1 MESREKVK
9 SKKKKG
15 MRLAFKLSL
24 TVSIP
29 LLLITVIG
37 VAIGAGKQNSISKDL
52 VEREISGIATSVR
65 EAYTEM
71 GDGADFTM
79 SGNTLKKGNETLSEN
94 YELIDKLKQ
103 EREVELSVFYGDT
116 RVLTTLKDASGK
128 REINTKMSKEIY
140 DTIQR
145 GESYFSEDLELFGV
159 LYSGYYAPL
168 YQPGSD
174 KVVGSIFCG
183 RSQEEVNAAV
193 HNTIVSMA
201 LSMMVVF
208 VAAIVSGMFI
218 ITRIVKYLDGAVNN
232 LGTLS
237 KGVLNLE
244 MKQNLVE
251 RKDEVGDIAR
261 AIQRLVESMRDI
273 ITNITTT
280 TQSLQKFSE
289 EFSSS
294 FDHIAESI
302 NNVNIAVDEIANGS
316 SNQAAET
323 MNASQ
328 KVTQMGNALGQTA
341 ANVETLGSSSE
352 KMRQYN
358 KTAAQNLNELYD
370 ISETTKSSVLLVQN
384 QTNQTND
391 SAQEI
396 REATELITD
405 IANQTNLLS
414 LNASIEAARAGEN
427 GRGFA
432 VVADEIRNLSE
443 QSRESAER
451 IVEIVN
457 TLIANSNTSVSTMN
471 EVAENIRTQNAKI
484 EETGEMFRSL
494 NAEIS
499 EVSEAIEKIR
509 KQTEAL
515 DAQKTEV
522 LDIVDGLA
530 AIAEQN
536 AAGTQETSAS
546 MAEFHEIIDS
556 CHEATEEL
564 TKLAQNLADHTEQF
578 TL

>member
-1 MESREKVK
+1 MKSQEKL
-9 SKKKKG
+9 KKKKG

-29 LLLITVIG
+29 LLLITLIG
-37 VAIGAGKQNSISKDL
+37 IAISAGKQNSISKNL
-52 VEREISGIATSVR
+52 VEREVSGIAASVR
-65 EAYTEM
+65 EAYIEM
-71 GDGADFTM
+71 ADGADFAM
-79 SGNTLKKGNETLSEN
+79 SGDTLKKGNETLSEN

-103 EREVELSVFYGDT
+103 ERDVELSIFYGDT
-116 RVLTTLKDASGK
+116 RVLTTLKDSSGK
-128 REINTKMSKEIY
+128 REINKKMSKEIY
-140 DTIQR
+140 DIIQR
-145 GESYFSEDLELFGV
+145 GESYFTDDLELFGV
-159 LYSGYYAPL
+159 AYSGCYVPL
-168 YQPGSD
+168 YQPNSD
-174 KVVGSIFCG
+174 KIVGSIFCG
-183 RSQEEVNAAV
+183 RSQAEVNAAV
-193 HNTIVSMA
+193 HSTIVSMA
-201 LSMMVVF
+201 LSMMGVF
-208 VAAIVSGMFI
+208 IVAIVIGMFV
-218 ITRIVKYLDGAVNN
+218 ITRIAKHLDGAVDY

-237 KGVLNLE
+237 KGALNLTV
-244 MKQNLVE
+244 KKDLVV

-273 ITNITTT
+273 ITNITTSS
-280 TQSLQKFSE
+280 QALQGFSE
-289 EFSSS
+289 EFSAS
-294 FDHIAESI
+294 FDRIAESI

-316 SNQAAET
+316 SSQAAET
-323 MNASQ
+323 MSASQ
-328 KVTQMGNALGQTA
+328 KVTQMGTALDETT
-341 ANVETLGSSSE
+341 ANVETLGSSSV
-352 KMRQYN
+352 KMREYN
-358 KTAAQNLNELYD
+358 KTAAKNLDELSA

-457 TLIANSNTSVSTMN
+457 TLIANSNTSVTTMN
-471 EVAENIRTQNAKI
+471 EVAENIRTQNNKI

-494 NAEIS
+494 NEEIAE
-499 EVSEAIEKIR
+499 VTEAIEKIR

-515 DAQKTEV
+515 DVQKKEV

-536 AAGTQETSAS
+536 AAGTEETSAS

-564 TKLAQNLADHTEQF
+564 TKLAQNLADHTERF

>member
-1 MESREKVK
+1 MKSQEKL
-9 SKKKKG
+9 KKKKG

-29 LLLITVIG
+29 LLLITLIG
-37 VAIGAGKQNSISKDL
+37 IAISAGKQNSISKNL
-52 VEREISGIATSVR
+52 VEREVSGIAASVR
-65 EAYTEM
+65 EAYIEM
-71 GDGADFTM
+71 ADGADFAM
-79 SGNTLKKGNETLSEN
+79 SGDTLKKGNETLSEN

-103 EREVELSVFYGDT
+103 ERDVELSIFYGDT
-116 RVLTTLKDASGK
+116 RVLTTLKDSSGK
-128 REINTKMSKEIY
+128 REINKKMSKEIY
-140 DTIQR
+140 DIIQR
-145 GESYFSEDLELFGV
+145 GESYFTDDLELFGV
-159 LYSGYYAPL
+159 PYSGCYVPL
-168 YQPGSD
+168 YQPNSD
-174 KVVGSIFCG
+174 KIVGSIFCG
-183 RSQEEVNAAV
+183 RSQAEVNAAA
-193 HNTIVSMA
+193 HSTIVSMA
-201 LSMMVVF
+201 LSMMGVF
-208 VAAIVSGMFI
+208 IVAIVIGMFV
-218 ITRIVKYLDGAVNN
+218 ITRIAKHLDGAVDY

-237 KGVLNLE
+237 KDALNLTV
-244 MKQNLVE
+244 KKDLVV

-273 ITNITTT
+273 ITNITTSS
-280 TQSLQKFSE
+280 QALQGFSEKFSA
-289 EFSSS
+289 S
-294 FDHIAESI
+294 FDRIAESI

-316 SNQAAET
+316 SSQAAET
-323 MNASQ
+323 MSASQ
-328 KVTQMGNALGQTA
+328 KVTQMGTALDETT
-341 ANVETLGSSSE
+341 ANVETLGSSSV
-352 KMRQYN
+352 KMREYN
-358 KTAAQNLNELYD
+358 KTAAKNLDELSA

-457 TLIANSNTSVSTMN
+457 TLIANSNTSVTTMN
-471 EVAENIRTQNAKI
+471 EVAENIRTQNNKI

-494 NAEIS
+494 NEEIAE
-499 EVSEAIEKIR
+499 VTEAIEKIR

-515 DAQKTEV
+515 DVQKKEV

-536 AAGTQETSAS
+536 AAGTEETSAS

-564 TKLAQNLADHTEQF
+564 TKLAQNLADHTERF

>member
-1 MESREKVK
+1 MKSQEKL
-9 SKKKKG
+9 KKKKG

-24 TVSIP
+24 TLAIP
-29 LLLITVIG
+29 LLLITIIGIVIS
-37 VAIGAGKQNSISKDL
+37 ASKQNSMSKNL
-52 VEREISGIATSVR
+52 VEREISGIAASVR
-65 EAYTEM
+65 ETYTEM
-71 GDGADFTM
+71 DNGADFTLN
-79 SGNTLKKGNETLSEN
+79 GDTFKKGNVTLSEN
-94 YELIDKLKQ
+94 YELIDTLKQ
-103 EREVELSVFYGDT
+103 ERDVELSVFYGDT
-116 RVLTTLKDASGK
+116 RVLTTLKDSSGK
-128 REINTKMSKEIY
+128 REINTKMSKEVY
-140 DTIQR
+140 DTLQT
-145 GESYFSEDLELFGV
+145 GKDYYASDLQLFGTP
-159 LYSGYYAPL
+159 YSGYYVPL

-183 RSQEEVNAAV
+183 RSQEEVNEALR
-193 HNTIVSMA
+193 NTII
-201 LSMMVVF
+201 SMMIPMLLVF
-208 VAAIVSGMFI
+208 VIAIAIGMFI
-218 ITRIVKYLDGAVNN
+218 VTRIVKHLDGAVDN

-237 KGVLNLE
+237 NGMLNLE
-244 MKQNLVE
+244 MKKDLVV

-261 AIQRLVESMRDI
+261 AIQRLIESMRDI
-273 ITNITTT
+273 ITNITTSS
-280 TQSLQKFSE
+280 QALQGFSE
-289 EFSSS
+289 EFAAS

-316 SNQAAET
+316 SSQAAET
-323 MNASQ
+323 MSASQ
-328 KVTQMGNALGQTA
+328 KVTQMGTALDETT
-341 ANVETLGSSSE
+341 ANVETLGSSSV
-352 KMRQYN
+352 KMREYN
-358 KTAAQNLNELYD
+358 KTAAKNLDELSA

-384 QTNQTND
+384 QT
-391 SAQEI
+391 
-396 REATELITD
+396 
-405 IANQTNLLS
+405 NQTNLLS

-457 TLIANSNTSVSTMN
+457 TLIANSNTSVTTMN
-471 EVAENIRTQNAKI
+471 EVAENIRTQNNKI

-494 NAEIS
+494 NEEIAE
-499 EVSEAIEKIR
+499 VTEAIEKIR

-515 DAQKTEV
+515 DVQKKEV

-536 AAGTQETSAS
+536 AAGTEETSAS

-564 TKLAQNLADHTEQF
+564 TKLAQNLADHTERF

>member
-1 MESREKVK
+1 MKSQEKL
-9 SKKKKG
+9 KKKKG

-29 LLLITVIG
+29 LLLITLIG
-37 VAIGAGKQNSISKDL
+37 IAISAGKQNSISKNL
-52 VEREISGIATSVR
+52 VEREVSGIAASVR
-65 EAYTEM
+65 EAYIEM
-71 GDGADFTM
+71 ADGADFAM
-79 SGNTLKKGNETLSEN
+79 SGDTLKKGNETLSEN

-103 EREVELSVFYGDT
+103 ERDVELSIFYGDT
-116 RVLTTLKDASGK
+116 RVLTTLKDSSGK
-128 REINTKMSKEIY
+128 REINKKMSKEIY
-140 DTIQR
+140 DIIQR
-145 GESYFSEDLELFGV
+145 GESYFTDDLELFGV
-159 LYSGYYAPL
+159 PYSGCYVPL
-168 YQPGSD
+168 YQPNSD
-174 KVVGSIFCG
+174 KIVGSIFCG
-183 RSQEEVNAAV
+183 RSQAEVNAAV
-193 HNTIVSMA
+193 HSTIVSMA
-201 LSMMVVF
+201 LSMMGVF
-208 VAAIVSGMFI
+208 IVAIVIGMFV
-218 ITRIVKYLDGAVNN
+218 ITRIAKHLDGAVDY

-237 KGVLNLE
+237 KGALNLTV
-244 MKQNLVE
+244 KKDLVV

-273 ITNITTT
+273 ITNITTSS
-280 TQSLQKFSE
+280 QALQGFSEKFSA
-289 EFSSS
+289 S
-294 FDHIAESI
+294 FDRIAESI

-316 SNQAAET
+316 SSQAAET
-323 MNASQ
+323 MSASQ
-328 KVTQMGNALGQTA
+328 KVTQMGTALDETT
-341 ANVETLGSSSE
+341 ANVETLGSSSV
-352 KMRQYN
+352 KMREYN
-358 KTAAQNLNELYD
+358 KTAAKNLDELSA

-457 TLIANSNTSVSTMN
+457 TLIANSNTSVTTMN
-471 EVAENIRTQNAKI
+471 EVAENIRTQNNKI

-494 NAEIS
+494 NEEIAE
-499 EVSEAIEKIR
+499 VTEAIEKIR

-515 DAQKTEV
+515 DVQKKEV

-536 AAGTQETSAS
+536 AAGTEETSAS

-564 TKLAQNLADHTEQF
+564 TKLAQNLADHTERF

>member
-1 MESREKVK
+1 MKSQEKL
-9 SKKKKG
+9 KKKKG

-29 LLLITVIG
+29 LLLITLIG
-37 VAIGAGKQNSISKDL
+37 IAISAGKQNSISKNL
-52 VEREISGIATSVR
+52 VEREVSGIAASVR
-65 EAYTEM
+65 EAYVEM
-71 GDGADFTM
+71 ADGADFAM
-79 SGNTLKKGNETLSEN
+79 SGDTLKKGNETLSEN

-103 EREVELSVFYGDT
+103 ERDVELSIFYGDT
-116 RVLTTLKDASGK
+116 RVLTTLKDSSGK
-128 REINTKMSKEIY
+128 REINKKMSKEIY
-140 DTIQR
+140 DIIQR
-145 GESYFSEDLELFGV
+145 GESYFTDDLELFGV
-159 LYSGYYAPL
+159 PYSGCYVPL
-168 YQPGSD
+168 YQPNSD
-174 KVVGSIFCG
+174 KIVGSIFCG
-183 RSQEEVNAAV
+183 RSQAEVNAAA
-193 HNTIVSMA
+193 HSTIVSMA
-201 LSMMVVF
+201 LSMMGVFIVV
-208 VAAIVSGMFI
+208 IVIGMFV
-218 ITRIVKYLDGAVNN
+218 ITRIVKHLDGAVDY

-237 KGVLNLE
+237 KGALNLTV
-244 MKQNLVE
+244 KKDLVV

-273 ITNITTT
+273 ITNITTSS
-280 TQSLQKFSE
+280 QALQGFSEKFSA
-289 EFSSS
+289 S
-294 FDHIAESI
+294 FDRIAESI

-316 SNQAAET
+316 SSQAAET
-323 MNASQ
+323 MSASQ
-328 KVTQMGNALGQTA
+328 KVTQMGTALDETT
-341 ANVETLGSSSE
+341 ANVETLGSSSV
-352 KMRQYN
+352 KMREYN
-358 KTAAQNLNELYD
+358 KTAAKNLDELSA

-457 TLIANSNTSVSTMN
+457 TLIANSNTSVTTMN
-471 EVAENIRTQNAKI
+471 EVAENIRTQNNKI

-494 NAEIS
+494 NEEIAE
-499 EVSEAIEKIR
+499 VTEAIEKIR

-515 DAQKTEV
+515 DVQKKEV

-536 AAGTQETSAS
+536 AAGTEETSAS

-564 TKLAQNLADHTEQF
+564 TKLAQNLADHTERF

>member
-1 MESREKVK
+1 MKSQEKL
-9 SKKKKG
+9 KKKKG

-24 TVSIP
+24 TVAIP
-29 LLLITVIG
+29 LLLITIIGIVIS
-37 VAIGAGKQNSISKDL
+37 ASKQNSMSKNL
-52 VEREISGIATSVR
+52 VEREISGIAASVR
-65 EAYTEM
+65 ETYTEM
-71 GDGADFTM
+71 DNGADFTLN
-79 SGNTLKKGNETLSEN
+79 GDTFKKGNVTLSEN
-94 YELIDKLKQ
+94 YELIDTLKQ
-103 EREVELSVFYGDT
+103 ERDVELSVFYGDT
-116 RVLTTLKDASGK
+116 RVLTTLKDSSGK
-128 REINTKMSKEIY
+128 REINTKMSKEVY
-140 DTIQR
+140 DTLQT
-145 GESYFSEDLELFGV
+145 GKDYYASDLQLFGTP
-159 LYSGYYAPL
+159 YAGYYVPL

-183 RSQEEVNAAV
+183 RSQEEVNEALR
-193 HNTIVSMA
+193 NTIISMVIPM
-201 LSMMVVF
+201 LFVF
-208 VAAIVSGMFI
+208 VIAIAIGMFI
-218 ITRIVKYLDGAVNN
+218 VTRIVKHLDGAVGD

-237 KGVLNLE
+237 NGILNLE
-244 MKQNLVE
+244 MKKDLVV

-261 AIQRLVESMRDI
+261 AIQRLIESMRDI
-273 ITNITTT
+273 ITNITTSS
-280 TQSLQKFSE
+280 QALQGFSE
-289 EFSSS
+289 EFAAS

-316 SNQAAET
+316 SSQAAET
-323 MNASQ
+323 MSASQ
-328 KVTQMGNALGQTA
+328 KVTQMGTALDETT
-341 ANVETLGSSSE
+341 ANVETLGSSSV
-352 KMRQYN
+352 KMREYN
-358 KTAAQNLNELYD
+358 KTAAKNLDELSA

-443 QSRESAER
+443 QSRESAEH

-457 TLIANSNTSVSTMN
+457 TLIANSNTSVTTMN
-471 EVAENIRTQNAKI
+471 EVAENIRTQNNKI

-494 NAEIS
+494 NEEIAE
-499 EVSEAIEKIR
+499 VTEAIEKIR

-515 DAQKTEV
+515 DVQKKEV

-536 AAGTQETSAS
+536 AAGTEETSAS

-556 CHEATEEL
+556 CHEATSEL
-564 TKLAQNLADHTEQF
+564 TKLAQDLADHTERF

>member
-1 MESREKVK
+1 MKSQEKL
-9 SKKKKG
+9 KKKKG

-29 LLLITVIG
+29 LLLITLIG
-37 VAIGAGKQNSISKDL
+37 IAISTGKQNSISKDL
-52 VEREISGIATSVR
+52 VEREVSGIAASVR
-65 EAYTEM
+65 EAYIEM
-71 GDGADFTM
+71 ADGADFAM
-79 SGNTLKKGNETLSEN
+79 SGDTLKKGNETLSEN

-103 EREVELSVFYGDT
+103 ERDVELSIFYGDT
-116 RVLTTLKDASGK
+116 RVLTTLKDSSGK
-128 REINTKMSKEIY
+128 REINKKMSKEIY
-140 DTIQR
+140 DIIQR
-145 GESYFSEDLELFGV
+145 GESYFTDDLELFGV
-159 LYSGYYAPL
+159 PYSGCYVPL
-168 YQPGSD
+168 YQPNSD
-174 KVVGSIFCG
+174 KIVGSIFCG
-183 RSQEEVNAAV
+183 RSQAEVNAAA
-193 HNTIVSMA
+193 HSTIVSMA
-201 LSMMVVF
+201 LSMMGVF
-208 VAAIVSGMFI
+208 IVAIVIGMFV
-218 ITRIVKYLDGAVNN
+218 ITRIVKHLDGAVDY

-237 KGVLNLE
+237 KGALNLTV
-244 MKQNLVE
+244 KKDLVV

-273 ITNITTT
+273 ITNITTSS
-280 TQSLQKFSE
+280 QVLQGFSEKFSA
-289 EFSSS
+289 S
-294 FDHIAESI
+294 FDRIAESI

-316 SNQAAET
+316 SSQAAET
-323 MNASQ
+323 MSASQ
-328 KVTQMGNALGQTA
+328 KVTQMGTALDETT
-341 ANVETLGSSSE
+341 ANVETLGSSSV
-352 KMRQYN
+352 KMREYN
-358 KTAAQNLNELYD
+358 KTAAKNLDELSA

-457 TLIANSNTSVSTMN
+457 TLIANSNTSVTTMN
-471 EVAENIRTQNAKI
+471 EVAENIRTQNNKI

-494 NAEIS
+494 NEEIAE
-499 EVSEAIEKIR
+499 VTEAIEKIR

-515 DAQKTEV
+515 DVQKKEV

-536 AAGTQETSAS
+536 AAGTEETSAS

-564 TKLAQNLADHTEQF
+564 TKLAQNLADHTERF

>member
-1 MESREKVK
+1 MKSQEKL
-9 SKKKKG
+9 KKKKG
-15 MRLAFKLSL
+15 MRQAFKLSL

-29 LLLITVIG
+29 LLLITLIG
-37 VAIGAGKQNSISKDL
+37 IAISAGKQNSISKNL
-52 VEREISGIATSVR
+52 VEREVSGIAASVR
-65 EAYTEM
+65 EAYIEM
-71 GDGADFTM
+71 ADGADFAM
-79 SGNTLKKGNETLSEN
+79 SGDTLKKGNETLSEN

-103 EREVELSVFYGDT
+103 ERDVELSIFYGDT
-116 RVLTTLKDASGK
+116 RVLTTLKDSSGK
-128 REINTKMSKEIY
+128 REINKKMSKEIY
-140 DTIQR
+140 DIIQR
-145 GESYFSEDLELFGV
+145 GESYFTDDLELFGV
-159 LYSGYYAPL
+159 PYSGCYVPL
-168 YQPGSD
+168 YQPNSD
-174 KVVGSIFCG
+174 KIVGSIFCG
-183 RSQEEVNAAV
+183 RSQAEVNAAA
-193 HNTIVSMA
+193 HSTIVSMA
-201 LSMMVVF
+201 LSMMGVF
-208 VAAIVSGMFI
+208 IVAIVIGMFV
-218 ITRIVKYLDGAVNN
+218 ITRIVKHLDGAVDY

-237 KGVLNLE
+237 KGALNLTV
-244 MKQNLVE
+244 KKDLVV

-273 ITNITTT
+273 ITNITTSS
-280 TQSLQKFSE
+280 QALQGFSEKFSA
-289 EFSSS
+289 S
-294 FDHIAESI
+294 FDRIAESI

-316 SNQAAET
+316 SSQAAET
-323 MNASQ
+323 MSASQ
-328 KVTQMGNALGQTA
+328 KVTQMGTALDETT
-341 ANVETLGSSSE
+341 ANVETLGSSSV
-352 KMRQYN
+352 KMREYN
-358 KTAAQNLNELYD
+358 KTAAKNLDELSA

-457 TLIANSNTSVSTMN
+457 TLIANSNTSVTTMN
-471 EVAENIRTQNAKI
+471 EVAENIRTQNNKI

-494 NAEIS
+494 NEEIAE
-499 EVSEAIEKIR
+499 VTEAIEKIR

-515 DAQKTEV
+515 DVQKKEV

-536 AAGTQETSAS
+536 AAGTEETSAS

-564 TKLAQNLADHTEQF
+564 TKLAQNLADHTERF

>member
-1 MESREKVK
+1 MKSQEKL
-9 SKKKKG
+9 KKKKG

-29 LLLITVIG
+29 LLLITLIG
-37 VAIGAGKQNSISKDL
+37 IAISAGKQNSISKNL
-52 VEREISGIATSVR
+52 VEREVSGIAASVR
-65 EAYTEM
+65 EAYIEM
-71 GDGADFTM
+71 ADGADFAM
-79 SGNTLKKGNETLSEN
+79 SGDTLKKGNETLSEN

-103 EREVELSVFYGDT
+103 ERDVELSIFYGDT
-116 RVLTTLKDASGK
+116 RVLTTLKDSSGK
-128 REINTKMSKEIY
+128 REINKKMSKEIY
-140 DTIQR
+140 DIIQR
-145 GESYFSEDLELFGV
+145 GESYFTDDLELFGV
-159 LYSGYYAPL
+159 PYSGCYVPL
-168 YQPGSD
+168 YQPNSD
-174 KVVGSIFCG
+174 KIVGSIFCG
-183 RSQEEVNAAV
+183 RSQAEVNAAA
-193 HNTIVSMA
+193 HSTIVSMA
-201 LSMMVVF
+201 LSMMGVF
-208 VAAIVSGMFI
+208 IVAIVIGMFV
-218 ITRIVKYLDGAVNN
+218 ITRIVKHLDGAVDY

-237 KGVLNLE
+237 KGALNLTV
-244 MKQNLVE
+244 KKDLVV

-273 ITNITTT
+273 ITNITTSS
-280 TQSLQKFSE
+280 QALQGFSEKFSA
-289 EFSSS
+289 S
-294 FDHIAESI
+294 FDRIAESI

-316 SNQAAET
+316 SSQAAET
-323 MNASQ
+323 MSASP
-328 KVTQMGNALGQTA
+328 KVTQMGTALDETT
-341 ANVETLGSSSE
+341 ANVETLGSSSV
-352 KMRQYN
+352 KMREYN
-358 KTAAQNLNELYD
+358 KTAAKNLDELSA

-457 TLIANSNTSVSTMN
+457 TLIANSNTSVTTMN
-471 EVAENIRTQNAKI
+471 EVAENIRTQNNKI

-494 NAEIS
+494 NEEIAE
-499 EVSEAIEKIR
+499 VTEAIEKIR

-515 DAQKTEV
+515 DVQKKEV

-536 AAGTQETSAS
+536 AAGTEETSAS

-564 TKLAQNLADHTEQF
+564 TKLAQNLADHTERF

>member
-1 MESREKVK
+1 MKSQEKL
-9 SKKKKG
+9 KKKKG

-29 LLLITVIG
+29 LLLITLIG
-37 VAIGAGKQNSISKDL
+37 IAISAGKQNSISKNL
-52 VEREISGIATSVR
+52 VEREVSGIAASVR
-65 EAYTEM
+65 EAYIEM
-71 GDGADFTM
+71 ADGADFAM
-79 SGNTLKKGNETLSEN
+79 SGDTLKKGNETLSEN

-103 EREVELSVFYGDT
+103 ERDVELSIFYGDT
-116 RVLTTLKDASGK
+116 RVLTTLKDSSGK
-128 REINTKMSKEIY
+128 REINKKMSKEIY
-140 DTIQR
+140 DIIQR
-145 GESYFSEDLELFGV
+145 GESYFTDDLELFGV
-159 LYSGYYAPL
+159 PYSGCYVPL
-168 YQPGSD
+168 YQPNSD
-174 KVVGSIFCG
+174 KIVGSIFCG
-183 RSQEEVNAAV
+183 RSQAEVNAAA
-193 HNTIVSMA
+193 HSTIVSMA
-201 LSMMVVF
+201 LSMMGVF
-208 VAAIVSGMFI
+208 IVAIVIGMFV
-218 ITRIVKYLDGAVNN
+218 ITRIVKHLDGAVNY

-237 KGVLNLE
+237 KGALNLTV
-244 MKQNLVE
+244 KKDLVV

-273 ITNITTT
+273 ITNITTSS
-280 TQSLQKFSE
+280 QALQGFSE
-289 EFSSS
+289 EFSAS
-294 FDHIAESI
+294 FDRIAESI

-316 SNQAAET
+316 SSQAAET
-323 MNASQ
+323 MSASQ
-328 KVTQMGNALGQTA
+328 KVTQMGTALDETT
-341 ANVETLGSSSE
+341 ANVETLGSSSV
-352 KMRQYN
+352 KMREYN
-358 KTAAQNLNELYD
+358 KTAAKNLDELSA

-443 QSRESAER
+443 QSRESAPR
-451 IVEIVN
+451 SVEIVQ
-457 TLIANSNTSVSTMN
+457 TLIANSNTSVTTMN
-471 EVAENIRTQNAKI
+471 EVAENIRTQNNKI

-494 NAEIS
+494 NEEIAE
-499 EVSEAIEKIR
+499 VTEAIEKIR

-515 DAQKTEV
+515 DVQKKEV

-536 AAGTQETSAS
+536 AAGTEETSAS

-564 TKLAQNLADHTEQF
+564 TKLAQNLADHTERF

>member
-1 MESREKVK
+1 MKSQEKL
-9 SKKKKG
+9 KKKKG

-29 LLLITVIG
+29 LLLITLIG
-37 VAIGAGKQNSISKDL
+37 IAISAGKQNSISKNL
-52 VEREISGIATSVR
+52 VEREVSGIAASVR
-65 EAYTEM
+65 EAYIEM
-71 GDGADFTM
+71 ADGADFAM
-79 SGNTLKKGNETLSEN
+79 SGDTLKKGNETLSEN

-103 EREVELSVFYGDT
+103 ERDVELSIFYGDT
-116 RVLTTLKDASGK
+116 RVLTTLKDSSGK
-128 REINTKMSKEIY
+128 REINKKMFKEIY
-140 DTIQR
+140 DIIQR
-145 GESYFSEDLELFGV
+145 GESYFTDDLELFGV
-159 LYSGYYAPL
+159 PYSGCYVPL
-168 YQPGSD
+168 YQPNSD
-174 KVVGSIFCG
+174 KIVGSIFCG
-183 RSQEEVNAAV
+183 RSQAEVNAAA
-193 HNTIVSMA
+193 HSTIVSMA
-201 LSMMVVF
+201 LSMMGVF
-208 VAAIVSGMFI
+208 IVAIVIGMFV
-218 ITRIVKYLDGAVNN
+218 ITRIVKHLDGAVDY

-237 KGVLNLE
+237 KGALNLTV
-244 MKQNLVE
+244 KKDLVV

-273 ITNITTT
+273 ITNITTSS
-280 TQSLQKFSE
+280 QALQGFSEKFSA
-289 EFSSS
+289 S
-294 FDHIAESI
+294 FDRIAESI

-316 SNQAAET
+316 SSQAAET
-323 MNASQ
+323 MSASQ
-328 KVTQMGNALGQTA
+328 KVTQMGTALDETT
-341 ANVETLGSSSE
+341 ANVETLGSSSV
-352 KMRQYN
+352 KMREYN
-358 KTAAQNLNELYD
+358 KTAAKNLDELSA

-457 TLIANSNTSVSTMN
+457 TLIANSNTSVTTMN
-471 EVAENIRTQNAKI
+471 EVAENIRTQNNKI

-494 NAEIS
+494 NEEIAE
-499 EVSEAIEKIR
+499 VTEAIEKIR

-515 DAQKTEV
+515 DVQKKEV

-536 AAGTQETSAS
+536 AAGTEETSAS

-564 TKLAQNLADHTEQF
+564 TKLAQNLADHTERF

>member
-1 MESREKVK
+1 MKSQEKL
-9 SKKKKG
+9 KKKKG

-29 LLLITVIG
+29 LLLITLIG
-37 VAIGAGKQNSISKDL
+37 IAISAGKQNSISKNL
-52 VEREISGIATSVR
+52 VEREVSGIAASVR
-65 EAYTEM
+65 EAYVEM
-71 GDGADFTM
+71 ADGTDFAM
-79 SGNTLKKGNETLSEN
+79 SGDTLKKGNETLSEN

-103 EREVELSVFYGDT
+103 ERDVELSIFYGDT
-116 RVLTTLKDASGK
+116 RVLTTLKDSSGK
-128 REINTKMSKEIY
+128 REINKKMSKEIY
-140 DTIQR
+140 DIIQR
-145 GESYFSEDLELFGV
+145 GESYFTDDLELFGV
-159 LYSGYYAPL
+159 PYSGCYVPL
-168 YQPGSD
+168 YQPNSD
-174 KVVGSIFCG
+174 KIVGSIFCG
-183 RSQEEVNAAV
+183 RSQAEVNAAA
-193 HNTIVSMA
+193 HSMIVSMA
-201 LSMMVVF
+201 LSMMGVF
-208 VAAIVSGMFI
+208 IVAIVIGMFV
-218 ITRIVKYLDGAVNN
+218 ITRIVKHLDGAVNY

-237 KGVLNLE
+237 KGALNLTV
-244 MKQNLVE
+244 KKDLVV

-261 AIQRLVESMRDI
+261 AVQRLVESMRDI
-273 ITNITTT
+273 ITNITTSS
-280 TQSLQKFSE
+280 QALQGFSE
-289 EFSSS
+289 EFSAS
-294 FDHIAESI
+294 FDRIAESI

-316 SNQAAET
+316 SSQAAET
-323 MNASQ
+323 MSASQ
-328 KVTQMGNALGQTA
+328 KVTKMGTALDETT
-341 ANVETLGSSSE
+341 ANVETLGSSSV
-352 KMRQYN
+352 KMREYN
-358 KTAAQNLNELYD
+358 KTAAKNLDELSA

-457 TLIANSNTSVSTMN
+457 TLIANSNTSVTTMN
-471 EVAENIRTQNAKI
+471 EVAENIRTQNNKI

-494 NAEIS
+494 NEEIAE
-499 EVSEAIEKIR
+499 VTEAIEKIR

-515 DAQKTEV
+515 DVQKKEV

-536 AAGTQETSAS
+536 AAGTEETSAS

-564 TKLAQNLADHTEQF
+564 TKLAQNLADHTERF

>member
-1 MESREKVK
+1 MKSQEKL
-9 SKKKKG
+9 KKKKG

-29 LLLITVIG
+29 LLLITLIG
-37 VAIGAGKQNSISKDL
+37 IAISAGKQNSISKNL
-52 VEREISGIATSVR
+52 VEREVSGIAASVR
-65 EAYTEM
+65 EAYIEM
-71 GDGADFTM
+71 ADGADFAM
-79 SGNTLKKGNETLSEN
+79 SGDTLKKGNETLSEN

-103 EREVELSVFYGDT
+103 ERNVELSIFYGDT
-116 RVLTTLKDASGK
+116 RVLTTLKDSSGK
-128 REINTKMSKEIY
+128 REINKKMSKEIY
-140 DTIQR
+140 DIIQR
-145 GESYFSEDLELFGV
+145 GESYFTDDLELFGV
-159 LYSGYYAPL
+159 PYSGCYVPL
-168 YQPGSD
+168 YQPNSD
-174 KVVGSIFCG
+174 KIVGSIFCG
-183 RSQEEVNAAV
+183 RSQAEVNAAA
-193 HNTIVSMA
+193 HSTIVSMA
-201 LSMMVVF
+201 LSMMGVF
-208 VAAIVSGMFI
+208 IVAIVIGMFV
-218 ITRIVKYLDGAVNN
+218 ITRIVKHLDGAVDY

-237 KGVLNLE
+237 KGALNLTV
-244 MKQNLVE
+244 KKDLVV

-273 ITNITTT
+273 ITNITTSS
-280 TQSLQKFSE
+280 QALQGFSEKFSA
-289 EFSSS
+289 S
-294 FDHIAESI
+294 FDRIAESI

-316 SNQAAET
+316 SSQAAET
-323 MNASQ
+323 MSASQ
-328 KVTQMGNALGQTA
+328 KVTQMGTALDETT
-341 ANVETLGSSSE
+341 ANVETLGSSSV
-352 KMRQYN
+352 KMREYN
-358 KTAAQNLNELYD
+358 KTAAKNLDELSA

-457 TLIANSNTSVSTMN
+457 TLIANSNTSVTTMN
-471 EVAENIRTQNAKI
+471 EVAENIRTQNNKI

-494 NAEIS
+494 NEEIAE
-499 EVSEAIEKIR
+499 VTEAIEKIR

-515 DAQKTEV
+515 DVQKKEV

-536 AAGTQETSAS
+536 AAGTEETSAS

-564 TKLAQNLADHTEQF
+564 TKLAQNLADHTERF

>member
-1 MESREKVK
+1 MKSQEKL
-9 SKKKKG
+9 KKKKG

-24 TVSIP
+24 TLAIP
-29 LLLITVIG
+29 LLLITIIDIVIS
-37 VAIGAGKQNSISKDL
+37 ASKQNSMSKNL
-52 VEREISGIATSVR
+52 VEREISGIAASVR
-65 EAYTEM
+65 ETYTEM
-71 GDGADFTM
+71 DNGADFTLN
-79 SGNTLKKGNETLSEN
+79 GDTFKKGNVTLSEN
-94 YELIDKLKQ
+94 YELIDTLKQ
-103 EREVELSVFYGDT
+103 ERDVELSVFYGDT
-116 RVLTTLKDASGK
+116 RVLTTLKDSSGK
-128 REINTKMSKEIY
+128 REINTKMSKEVY
-140 DTIQR
+140 DTLQT
-145 GESYFSEDLELFGV
+145 GKDYYASDLQLFGTP
-159 LYSGYYAPL
+159 YSGYYVPL

-183 RSQEEVNAAV
+183 RSQEEVNEALR
-193 HNTIVSMA
+193 NTII
-201 LSMMVVF
+201 SMMIPMLLVF
-208 VAAIVSGMFI
+208 VIAIAIGMFI
-218 ITRIVKYLDGAVNN
+218 VTRIVKHLDGAVDN

-237 KGVLNLE
+237 NGMLNLE
-244 MKQNLVE
+244 MKKDLVV

-261 AIQRLVESMRDI
+261 AIQRLIESMRDI
-273 ITNITTT
+273 ITNITTSS
-280 TQSLQKFSE
+280 QALQGFSE
-289 EFSSS
+289 EFAAS

-316 SNQAAET
+316 SSQAAET
-323 MNASQ
+323 MSASQ
-328 KVTQMGNALGQTA
+328 KVTQMGTALDETT
-341 ANVETLGSSSE
+341 ANVETLGSSSV
-352 KMRQYN
+352 KMREYN
-358 KTAAQNLNELYD
+358 KTAAKNLDELSA

-457 TLIANSNTSVSTMN
+457 TLIANSNTSVTTMN
-471 EVAENIRTQNAKI
+471 EVAENIRTQNNKI

-494 NAEIS
+494 NEEIAE
-499 EVSEAIEKIR
+499 VTEAIEKIR

-515 DAQKTEV
+515 DVQKKEV

-536 AAGTQETSAS
+536 AAGTEETSAS

-564 TKLAQNLADHTEQF
+564 TKLAQNLADHTERF

>member
-1 MESREKVK
+1 MKSQEKL
-9 SKKKKG
+9 KKKKG

-29 LLLITVIG
+29 LLLITLIG
-37 VAIGAGKQNSISKDL
+37 IAISAGKQNSISKNL
-52 VEREISGIATSVR
+52 VEREVSGIAASVR
-65 EAYTEM
+65 EAYVEM
-71 GDGADFTM
+71 ADGTDFAM
-79 SGNTLKKGNETLSEN
+79 SGDTLKKGNETLSEN

-103 EREVELSVFYGDT
+103 ERDVELSIFYGDT
-116 RVLTTLKDASGK
+116 RVLTTLKDSSGK
-128 REINTKMSKEIY
+128 REINKKMSKEIY
-140 DTIQR
+140 DIIQR
-145 GESYFSEDLELFGV
+145 GESYFTDDLELFGV
-159 LYSGYYAPL
+159 PYSGCYVPL
-168 YQPGSD
+168 YQPNSD
-174 KVVGSIFCG
+174 KIVGSIFCG
-183 RSQEEVNAAV
+183 RSQAEVNAAA
-193 HNTIVSMA
+193 HSTIVSMA
-201 LSMMVVF
+201 LSMMGVF
-208 VAAIVSGMFI
+208 IVAIVIGIFV
-218 ITRIVKYLDGAVNN
+218 ITRIVKHLDGAVNY

-237 KGVLNLE
+237 KGALNLTV
-244 MKQNLVE
+244 KKDLVV

-273 ITNITTT
+273 ITNITTSS
-280 TQSLQKFSE
+280 QALQGFSE
-289 EFSSS
+289 EFSAS
-294 FDHIAESI
+294 FDRIAESI

-316 SNQAAET
+316 SSQAAET
-323 MNASQ
+323 MSASQ
-328 KVTQMGNALGQTA
+328 KVTKMGTALDETT
-341 ANVETLGSSSE
+341 ANVETLGSSSV
-352 KMRQYN
+352 KMREYN
-358 KTAAQNLNELYD
+358 KTAAKNLDELSA

-457 TLIANSNTSVSTMN
+457 TLIANSNTSVTTMN
-471 EVAENIRTQNAKI
+471 EVAENIRTQNNKI

-494 NAEIS
+494 NEEIAE
-499 EVSEAIEKIR
+499 VTEAIEKIR

-515 DAQKTEV
+515 DVQKKEV

-536 AAGTQETSAS
+536 AAGTEETSAS

-564 TKLAQNLADHTEQF
+564 TKLAQNLADHTERF

>member
-1 MESREKVK
+1 MKSQEKL
-9 SKKKKG
+9 KKKKG

-29 LLLITVIG
+29 LLLITLIG
-37 VAIGAGKQNSISKDL
+37 IAISAGKQNSISKNL
-52 VEREISGIATSVR
+52 VEREVSGIAASVR
-65 EAYTEM
+65 EAYIEM
-71 GDGADFTM
+71 ADGADFAM
-79 SGNTLKKGNETLSEN
+79 SGDTLKKGNETLSEN

-103 EREVELSVFYGDT
+103 ERDVELSIFYGDT
-116 RVLTTLKDASGK
+116 RVLTTLKDSSGK
-128 REINTKMSKEIY
+128 REINKKMSKEIY
-140 DTIQR
+140 DIIQR
-145 GESYFSEDLELFGV
+145 GESYFTDDLELFGV
-159 LYSGYYAPL
+159 PYSGCYVPL
-168 YQPGSD
+168 YQPNSD
-174 KVVGSIFCG
+174 KIVGSIFCG
-183 RSQEEVNAAV
+183 RSQAEVNAAA
-193 HNTIVSMA
+193 HSTIVSMA
-201 LSMMVVF
+201 LSMMGVF
-208 VAAIVSGMFI
+208 IVAIVIGMFV
-218 ITRIVKYLDGAVNN
+218 ITRIAKHLDGAVDY

-237 KGVLNLE
+237 KGALNLTV
-244 MKQNLVE
+244 KKDLVV

-273 ITNITTT
+273 ITNITTSS
-280 TQSLQKFSE
+280 QALQGFSE
-289 EFSSS
+289 EFSAS
-294 FDHIAESI
+294 FDRIAESI

-316 SNQAAET
+316 SSQAAET
-323 MNASQ
+323 MSASQ
-328 KVTQMGNALGQTA
+328 KVTQMGTALDETT
-341 ANVETLGSSSE
+341 ANVETLGSSSV
-352 KMRQYN
+352 KMREYN
-358 KTAAQNLNELYD
+358 KTAAKNLDELSA

-405 IANQTNLLS
+405 IANRTNLLS

-457 TLIANSNTSVSTMN
+457 TLIANSNTSVTTMN
-471 EVAENIRTQNAKI
+471 EVAENIRTQNNKI

-494 NAEIS
+494 NEEIAE
-499 EVSEAIEKIR
+499 VTEAIEKIR

-515 DAQKTEV
+515 DVQKKEV

-536 AAGTQETSAS
+536 AAGTEETSAS

-564 TKLAQNLADHTEQF
+564 TKLAQNLADYTERF

>member
-1 MESREKVK
+1 MKSQEKL
-9 SKKKKG
+9 KKKKG

-29 LLLITVIG
+29 LLLITLIG
-37 VAIGAGKQNSISKDL
+37 IAISAGKQNSISKNL
-52 VEREISGIATSVR
+52 VEREVSGIAASVR
-65 EAYTEM
+65 EAYIEM
-71 GDGADFTM
+71 ADGADFAM
-79 SGNTLKKGNETLSEN
+79 SGDTLKKGNETLSEN

-103 EREVELSVFYGDT
+103 ERDVELSIFYGDT
-116 RVLTTLKDASGK
+116 RVLTTLKDSSGK
-128 REINTKMSKEIY
+128 REINKKMSKEIY
-140 DTIQR
+140 DIIQR
-145 GESYFSEDLELFGV
+145 GESYFTDNLELFGV
-159 LYSGYYAPL
+159 PYSGCYVPL
-168 YQPGSD
+168 YQPNSD
-174 KVVGSIFCG
+174 KIVGSIFCG
-183 RSQEEVNAAV
+183 RSQAEVNAAA
-193 HNTIVSMA
+193 HSTIVSMA
-201 LSMMVVF
+201 LSMMGVF
-208 VAAIVSGMFI
+208 IVAIVIGMFV
-218 ITRIVKYLDGAVNN
+218 ITRIVKHLDGAVDY

-237 KGVLNLE
+237 KGALNLTV
-244 MKQNLVE
+244 KKDLVV

-273 ITNITTT
+273 ITNITTSS
-280 TQSLQKFSE
+280 QALQGFSEKFSA
-289 EFSSS
+289 S
-294 FDHIAESI
+294 FDRIAESI

-316 SNQAAET
+316 SSQAAET
-323 MNASQ
+323 MSASQ
-328 KVTQMGNALGQTA
+328 KVTQMGTALDETT
-341 ANVETLGSSSE
+341 ANVETLGSSSV
-352 KMRQYN
+352 KMREYN
-358 KTAAQNLNELYD
+358 KTAAKNLDELSA

-457 TLIANSNTSVSTMN
+457 TLIANSNTSVTTMN
-471 EVAENIRTQNAKI
+471 EVAENIRTQNNKI

-494 NAEIS
+494 NEEIAE
-499 EVSEAIEKIR
+499 VTEAIEKIR

-515 DAQKTEV
+515 DVQKKEV

-536 AAGTQETSAS
+536 AAGTEETSAS

-564 TKLAQNLADHTEQF
+564 TKLAQNLADHTERF

>member
-1 MESREKVK
+1 MKSQEKL
-9 SKKKKG
+9 KKKKG

-29 LLLITVIG
+29 LLLITLIG
-37 VAIGAGKQNSISKDL
+37 IAISAGKQNSISKNL
-52 VEREISGIATSVR
+52 VEREVSGIAASVR
-65 EAYTEM
+65 EAYIEM
-71 GDGADFTM
+71 ADGADFAM
-79 SGNTLKKGNETLSEN
+79 SGDTLKKGNETLSEN

-103 EREVELSVFYGDT
+103 ERDVELSIFYGDT
-116 RVLTTLKDASGK
+116 RVLTTLKDSSGK
-128 REINTKMSKEIY
+128 REINKKMSKEIY
-140 DTIQR
+140 DIIQR
-145 GESYFSEDLELFGV
+145 GESYFTDDLELFGV
-159 LYSGYYAPL
+159 PYSGCYVPL
-168 YQPGSD
+168 YQPNSD
-174 KVVGSIFCG
+174 KIVGSIFCG
-183 RSQEEVNAAV
+183 RSQAEVNAAA
-193 HNTIVSMA
+193 HSTIVSMA
-201 LSMMVVF
+201 LSMMGVF
-208 VAAIVSGMFI
+208 IVAIVIGMFV
-218 ITRIVKYLDGAVNN
+218 ITRIVKHLDGAVDY

-237 KGVLNLE
+237 KGALNLTV
-244 MKQNLVE
+244 KKDLVV
-251 RKDEVGDIAR
+251 RKDEVGDIVR

-273 ITNITTT
+273 ITNITTSS
-280 TQSLQKFSE
+280 QALQGFSEKFSA
-289 EFSSS
+289 S
-294 FDHIAESI
+294 FDRIAESI

-316 SNQAAET
+316 SSQAAET
-323 MNASQ
+323 MSASQ
-328 KVTQMGNALGQTA
+328 KVTQMGTALDETT
-341 ANVETLGSSSE
+341 ANVETLGSSSV
-352 KMRQYN
+352 KMREYN
-358 KTAAQNLNELYD
+358 KTAAKNLDELSA

-457 TLIANSNTSVSTMN
+457 TLIANSNTSVTTMN
-471 EVAENIRTQNAKI
+471 EVAENIRTQNNKI

-494 NAEIS
+494 NEEIAE
-499 EVSEAIEKIR
+499 VTEAIEKIR

-515 DAQKTEV
+515 DVQKKEV

-536 AAGTQETSAS
+536 AAGTEETSAS

-564 TKLAQNLADHTEQF
+564 TKLAQNLADHTERF

>member
-1 MESREKVK
+1 MKSQEKL
-9 SKKKKG
+9 KKKKG

-29 LLLITVIG
+29 LLLITLIG
-37 VAIGAGKQNSISKDL
+37 IAISAGKQNSISKNL
-52 VEREISGIATSVR
+52 VEREVSGIAASVR
-65 EAYTEM
+65 EAYIEM
-71 GDGADFTM
+71 ADGADFAM
-79 SGNTLKKGNETLSEN
+79 SGDTLKKGNETLSEN

-103 EREVELSVFYGDT
+103 ERDVELSIFYGDT
-116 RVLTTLKDASGK
+116 RVLTTLKDSSGK
-128 REINTKMSKEIY
+128 REINKKMSKEIY
-140 DTIQR
+140 DIIQR
-145 GESYFSEDLELFGV
+145 GESYFTDDLELFGV
-159 LYSGYYAPL
+159 PYSGCYVPL
-168 YQPGSD
+168 YQPNSD
-174 KVVGSIFCG
+174 KIVGSIFCG
-183 RSQEEVNAAV
+183 RSQAEVNAAA
-193 HNTIVSMA
+193 HSTIVSMA
-201 LSMMVVF
+201 LSMMGVF
-208 VAAIVSGMFI
+208 IVTIVIGMFV
-218 ITRIVKYLDGAVNN
+218 ITRIVKHLDGAVDY

-237 KGVLNLE
+237 KGALNLTV
-244 MKQNLVE
+244 KKDLVV

-273 ITNITTT
+273 ITNITTSS
-280 TQSLQKFSE
+280 QALQGFSEKFSA
-289 EFSSS
+289 S
-294 FDHIAESI
+294 FDRIAESI

-316 SNQAAET
+316 SSQAAET
-323 MNASQ
+323 MSASQ
-328 KVTQMGNALGQTA
+328 KVTQMGTALDETT
-341 ANVETLGSSSE
+341 ANVETLGSSSV
-352 KMRQYN
+352 KMREYN
-358 KTAAQNLNELYD
+358 KTAAKNLDELSA

-457 TLIANSNTSVSTMN
+457 TLIANSNTSVTTMN
-471 EVAENIRTQNAKI
+471 EVAENIRTQNNKI

-494 NAEIS
+494 NEEIAE
-499 EVSEAIEKIR
+499 VTEAIEKIR

-515 DAQKTEV
+515 DVQKKEV

-536 AAGTQETSAS
+536 AAGTEETSAS

-564 TKLAQNLADHTEQF
+564 TKLAQNLADHTERF

>member
-1 MESREKVK
+1 MKSQEKL
-9 SKKKKG
+9 KKKKG
-15 MRLAFKLSL
+15 MRLAFKLRL

-29 LLLITVIG
+29 LLLITLIG
-37 VAIGAGKQNSISKDL
+37 IAISAGKQNSISKNL
-52 VEREISGIATSVR
+52 VEREVSGIAASVR
-65 EAYTEM
+65 EAYIEM
-71 GDGADFTM
+71 ADGADFAM
-79 SGNTLKKGNETLSEN
+79 SGDTLKKGNETLSEN

-103 EREVELSVFYGDT
+103 ERDVELSIFYGDT
-116 RVLTTLKDASGK
+116 RVLTTLKDSSGK
-128 REINTKMSKEIY
+128 REINKKMSKEIY
-140 DTIQR
+140 DIIQR
-145 GESYFSEDLELFGV
+145 GESYFTDDLELFGV
-159 LYSGYYAPL
+159 PYSGCYVPL
-168 YQPGSD
+168 YQPNSD
-174 KVVGSIFCG
+174 KIVGSIFCG
-183 RSQEEVNAAV
+183 RSQAEVNAAA
-193 HNTIVSMA
+193 HSTIVSMA
-201 LSMMVVF
+201 LSMMGVF
-208 VAAIVSGMFI
+208 IVAIVIGMFV
-218 ITRIVKYLDGAVNN
+218 ITRIVKHLDGAVDY

-237 KGVLNLE
+237 KGALNLTV
-244 MKQNLVE
+244 KKDLVV

-273 ITNITTT
+273 ITNITTSS
-280 TQSLQKFSE
+280 QALQGFSEKFSA
-289 EFSSS
+289 S
-294 FDHIAESI
+294 FDRIAESI

-316 SNQAAET
+316 SSQAAET
-323 MNASQ
+323 MSASQ
-328 KVTQMGNALGQTA
+328 KVTQMGTALDETT
-341 ANVETLGSSSE
+341 ANVETLGSSSV
-352 KMRQYN
+352 KMREYN
-358 KTAAQNLNELYD
+358 KTAAKNLDELSA

-457 TLIANSNTSVSTMN
+457 TLIANSNTSVTTMN
-471 EVAENIRTQNAKI
+471 EVAENIRTQNNKI

-494 NAEIS
+494 NEEIAE
-499 EVSEAIEKIR
+499 VTEAIEKIR

-515 DAQKTEV
+515 DVQKKEV

-536 AAGTQETSAS
+536 AAGTEETSAS

-564 TKLAQNLADHTEQF
+564 TKLAQNLADHTERF

>member
-1 MESREKVK
+1 MKSQEKL
-9 SKKKKG
+9 KKKKG

-24 TVSIP
+24 TLAIP
-29 LLLITVIG
+29 LLLITIIGIVIS
-37 VAIGAGKQNSISKDL
+37 ASKQNSMSKNL
-52 VEREISGIATSVR
+52 VEREISGIAASVR
-65 EAYTEM
+65 ETYTEM
-71 GDGADFTM
+71 DNGADFTLN
-79 SGNTLKKGNETLSEN
+79 GDTFKKGNVTLSEN
-94 YELIDKLKQ
+94 YELIDTLKQ
-103 EREVELSVFYGDT
+103 ERDVELSVFYGDT
-116 RVLTTLKDASGK
+116 RVLTTLKDSSGK
-128 REINTKMSKEIY
+128 REINTKMSKEVY
-140 DTIQR
+140 DTLQT
-145 GESYFSEDLELFGV
+145 GKDYYASDLQLFGTP
-159 LYSGYYAPL
+159 YSGYYVPL

-183 RSQEEVNAAV
+183 RSQEEVNEALR
-193 HNTIVSMA
+193 NTII
-201 LSMMVVF
+201 SMMIPMLLVF
-208 VAAIVSGMFI
+208 VIAIAIGMFI
-218 ITRIVKYLDGAVNN
+218 VTRIVKHLDGAVDN

-237 KGVLNLE
+237 NGMLNLE
-244 MKQNLVE
+244 MKKDLVV

-273 ITNITTT
+273 ITNITTSS
-280 TQSLQKFSE
+280 QALQGFSE
-289 EFSSS
+289 EFSAS
-294 FDHIAESI
+294 FDRIAESI

-316 SNQAAET
+316 SSQAAET
-323 MNASQ
+323 MSASQ
-328 KVTQMGNALGQTA
+328 KVTQMGTALDETT
-341 ANVETLGSSSE
+341 ANVETLGSSSV
-352 KMRQYN
+352 KMREYN
-358 KTAAQNLNELYD
+358 KTAAKNLDELSA

-457 TLIANSNTSVSTMN
+457 TLIANSNTSVTTMN
-471 EVAENIRTQNAKI
+471 EVAENIRTQNNKI

-494 NAEIS
+494 NEEIAE
-499 EVSEAIEKIR
+499 VTEAIEKIR

-515 DAQKTEV
+515 DVQKKEV

-536 AAGTQETSAS
+536 AAGTEETSAS

-564 TKLAQNLADHTEQF
+564 TKLAQNLADHTERF

>member
-1 MESREKVK
+1 MKSQEKL
-9 SKKKKG
+9 KKKKG

-29 LLLITVIG
+29 LLLITLIG
-37 VAIGAGKQNSISKDL
+37 IAISAGKQNSISKNL
-52 VEREISGIATSVR
+52 VEREVSGIAASVR
-65 EAYTEM
+65 EAYIEM
-71 GDGADFTM
+71 ADGADFAM
-79 SGNTLKKGNETLSEN
+79 SGDTLKKGNETLSEN

-103 EREVELSVFYGDT
+103 ERDVELSIFYGDT
-116 RVLTTLKDASGK
+116 RVLTTLKDSSGK
-128 REINTKMSKEIY
+128 REINKKMSKEIY
-140 DTIQR
+140 DIIQR
-145 GESYFSEDLELFGV
+145 GESYFTDDLELFGV
-159 LYSGYYAPL
+159 PYSGCYVPL
-168 YQPGSD
+168 YQPNSD
-174 KVVGSIFCG
+174 KIVGSIFCG
-183 RSQEEVNAAV
+183 RSQAEVNAAV
-193 HNTIVSMA
+193 HSTIVSMA
-201 LSMMVVF
+201 LSMMGVF
-208 VAAIVSGMFI
+208 IVAIVIGMFV
-218 ITRIVKYLDGAVNN
+218 ITRIAKHLDGAVDY

-237 KGVLNLE
+237 KGALNLTV
-244 MKQNLVE
+244 KKDLVV

-273 ITNITTT
+273 ITNITTSS
-280 TQSLQKFSE
+280 QALQGFSE
-289 EFSSS
+289 EFSAS
-294 FDHIAESI
+294 FDRIAESI

-316 SNQAAET
+316 SSQAAET
-323 MNASQ
+323 MSASQ
-328 KVTQMGNALGQTA
+328 KVTQMGTALDETT
-341 ANVETLGSSSE
+341 ANVETLGSSSV
-352 KMRQYN
+352 KMREYN
-358 KTAAQNLNELYD
+358 KTAAKNLDELSA

-457 TLIANSNTSVSTMN
+457 TLIANSNTSVTTMN
-471 EVAENIRTQNAKI
+471 EVAENIRTQNNKI

-494 NAEIS
+494 NEEIAE
-499 EVSEAIEKIR
+499 VTEAIEKIR

-515 DAQKTEV
+515 DVQKKEV

-536 AAGTQETSAS
+536 AAGTEETSAS

-556 CHEATEEL
+556 CHEATEEV
-564 TKLAQNLADHTEQF
+564 TKLAQNLADHTERF

>member
-1 MESREKVK
+1 MKSQEKL
-9 SKKKKG
+9 KKKKG

-29 LLLITVIG
+29 LLLITLIG
-37 VAIGAGKQNSISKDL
+37 IAISAGKQNSISKNL
-52 VEREISGIATSVR
+52 VEREVSGIAASVR
-65 EAYTEM
+65 EAYIEM
-71 GDGADFTM
+71 ADGADFAM
-79 SGNTLKKGNETLSEN
+79 SGDTLKKGNETLSEN

-103 EREVELSVFYGDT
+103 ERDVELSIFYGDT
-116 RVLTTLKDASGK
+116 RVLTTLKDSSGK
-128 REINTKMSKEIY
+128 REINKKMSKEIY
-140 DTIQR
+140 DIIQR
-145 GESYFSEDLELFGV
+145 GESYFTDDLELFGV
-159 LYSGYYAPL
+159 LYSGCYVPL
-168 YQPGSD
+168 YQPNSD
-174 KVVGSIFCG
+174 KIVGSIFCG
-183 RSQEEVNAAV
+183 RSQAEVNAAV
-193 HNTIVSMA
+193 HSTIVSMA
-201 LSMMVVF
+201 LSMMGVF
-208 VAAIVSGMFI
+208 IVAIVIGMFV
-218 ITRIVKYLDGAVNN
+218 ITRIAKHLDGAVDY

-237 KGVLNLE
+237 KGALNLTV
-244 MKQNLVE
+244 KKDLVV

-273 ITNITTT
+273 ITNITTSS
-280 TQSLQKFSE
+280 QALQGFSE
-289 EFSSS
+289 EFSAS
-294 FDHIAESI
+294 FDRIAESI

-316 SNQAAET
+316 SSQAAET
-323 MNASQ
+323 MSASQ
-328 KVTQMGNALGQTA
+328 KVTKMGTALDETT
-341 ANVETLGSSSE
+341 ANVETLGSSSV
-352 KMRQYN
+352 KMREYN
-358 KTAAQNLNELYD
+358 KTAAKNLDELSA

-457 TLIANSNTSVSTMN
+457 TLIANSNTSVTTMN
-471 EVAENIRTQNAKI
+471 EVAENIRTQNNKI

-494 NAEIS
+494 NEEIAE
-499 EVSEAIEKIR
+499 VTEAIEKIR

-515 DAQKTEV
+515 DVQKKEV

-536 AAGTQETSAS
+536 AAGTEETSAS

-564 TKLAQNLADHTEQF
+564 TKLAQNLADHTERF

>member
-1 MESREKVK
+1 MKSQEKL
-9 SKKKKG
+9 KKKKG

-29 LLLITVIG
+29 LLLITLIG
-37 VAIGAGKQNSISKDL
+37 IAISAGKQNSISKNL
-52 VEREISGIATSVR
+52 VEREVSGIAASVR
-65 EAYTEM
+65 EAYVEM
-71 GDGADFTM
+71 ADGADFAM
-79 SGNTLKKGNETLSEN
+79 SGDTLKKGNETLSEN

-103 EREVELSVFYGDT
+103 ERDVELSIFYGDT
-116 RVLTTLKDASGK
+116 RVLTTLKDSTGK
-128 REINTKMSKEIY
+128 REINKKMSKEIY
-140 DTIQR
+140 DIIQR
-145 GESYFSEDLELFGV
+145 GESYFTDDLELFGV
-159 LYSGYYAPL
+159 PYSGCYVPL
-168 YQPGSD
+168 YQPNSD
-174 KVVGSIFCG
+174 KIVGSIFCG
-183 RSQEEVNAAV
+183 RSQAEVNAAA
-193 HNTIVSMA
+193 HSTIVSMA
-201 LSMMVVF
+201 LSMMGVF
-208 VAAIVSGMFI
+208 IVAIVIGMFV
-218 ITRIVKYLDGAVNN
+218 ITRIVKHLDGAVDY

-237 KGVLNLE
+237 KGALNLTV
-244 MKQNLVE
+244 KKDLVV

-273 ITNITTT
+273 ITNITTSS
-280 TQSLQKFSE
+280 QALQGFSEKFSA
-289 EFSSS
+289 S
-294 FDHIAESI
+294 FDRIAESI

-316 SNQAAET
+316 SSQAAET
-323 MNASQ
+323 MSASQ
-328 KVTQMGNALGQTA
+328 KVTQMGTALDETT
-341 ANVETLGSSSE
+341 ANVETLGSSSV
-352 KMRQYN
+352 KMREYN
-358 KTAAQNLNELYD
+358 KTAAKNLDELSA

-457 TLIANSNTSVSTMN
+457 TLIANSNTSVTTMN
-471 EVAENIRTQNAKI
+471 EVAENIRTQNNKI

-494 NAEIS
+494 NEEIAE
-499 EVSEAIEKIR
+499 VTEAIEKIR

-515 DAQKTEV
+515 DVQKKEV

-536 AAGTQETSAS
+536 AAGTEETSAS

-564 TKLAQNLADHTEQF
+564 TKLAQNLADHTERF

>member
-52 VEREISGIATSVR
+52 VEREISGIAASVR

-128 REINTKMSKEIY
+128 REINTKMSKEVY

-159 LYSGYYAPL
+159 PYSGYYAPL

-193 HNTIVSMA
+193 RNTVVSMA

-208 VAAIVSGMFI
+208 VAAIVIGMFI
-218 ITRIVKYLDGAVNN
+218 ITRIVKHLDGVVNN

-237 KGVLNLE
+237 KGVLTLE

-261 AIQRLVESMRDI
+261 AIQRLVESLRDI

-280 TQSLQKFSE
+280 TQSLQGFSE
-289 EFSSS
+289 EFSAS

-316 SNQAAET
+316 SSQAAET
-323 MNASQ
+323 MSASQ
-328 KVTQMGNALGQTA
+328 KVTQMGNALDQTA

-358 KTAAQNLNELYD
+358 KTAAQNLDELSA

-443 QSRESAER
+443 QSRESAEH

-457 TLIANSNTSVSTMN
+457 TLIANSNTSVNTMN
-471 EVAENIRTQNAKI
+471 EVAENIRTQNNKI
-484 EETGEMFRSL
+484 EETEEMFRSL
-494 NAEIS
+494 NEEIAE
-499 EVSEAIEKIR
+499 VAEAIEKIR

-515 DAQKTEV
+515 DVQKKEV

-536 AAGTQETSAS
+536 AAGTEETSAS

-556 CHEATEEL
+556 CHEATNEL
-564 TKLAQNLADHTEQF
+564 TKLAQDLADHTDQF

>member
-1 MESREKVK
+1 MKSQEKL
-9 SKKKKG
+9 KKKKG

-24 TVSIP
+24 TLAIP
-29 LLLITVIG
+29 LLLITIIGIVIS
-37 VAIGAGKQNSISKDL
+37 ASKQNSMSKNL
-52 VEREISGIATSVR
+52 VEREISGIAASVR
-65 EAYTEM
+65 ETYTEM
-71 GDGADFTM
+71 DNGADFTLN
-79 SGNTLKKGNETLSEN
+79 GDTFKKGNVTLSEN
-94 YELIDKLKQ
+94 YELIDTLKQ
-103 EREVELSVFYGDT
+103 ERDVELSVFYGDT
-116 RVLTTLKDASGK
+116 RVLTTLKDSSGK
-128 REINTKMSKEIY
+128 REINTKMSKEVY
-140 DTIQR
+140 DTLQT
-145 GESYFSEDLELFGV
+145 GKDYYASDLQLFGTP
-159 LYSGYYAPL
+159 YSGYYVPL

-183 RSQEEVNAAV
+183 RSQEEVNEALR
-193 HNTIVSMA
+193 NTII
-201 LSMMVVF
+201 SMMIPMLLVF
-208 VAAIVSGMFI
+208 VIAIAIGMFI
-218 ITRIVKYLDGAVNN
+218 VTRIVKHLDGAVDN

-237 KGVLNLE
+237 NGMLNLE
-244 MKQNLVE
+244 MKKDLVV

-261 AIQRLVESMRDI
+261 AIQRLIESMRDI
-273 ITNITTT
+273 ITNITTSS
-280 TQSLQKFSE
+280 QALQGFSE
-289 EFSSS
+289 EFAAS

-316 SNQAAET
+316 SSQAAET
-323 MNASQ
+323 MSASQ
-328 KVTQMGNALGQTA
+328 KVTQMGTALDETT
-341 ANVETLGSSSE
+341 ANVETLGSSSV
-352 KMRQYN
+352 KMREYN
-358 KTAAQNLNELYD
+358 KTAAKNLDELSA

-457 TLIANSNTSVSTMN
+457 TLIANSNTSVTTMN
-471 EVAENIRTQNAKI
+471 EVAENIRTQNNKR

-494 NAEIS
+494 NEEIAE
-499 EVSEAIEKIR
+499 VTEAIEKIR

-515 DAQKTEV
+515 DVQKKEV

-536 AAGTQETSAS
+536 AAGTEETSAS

-564 TKLAQNLADHTEQF
+564 TKLAQNLADHTERF

>member
-1 MESREKVK
+1 MKSQEKL
-9 SKKKKG
+9 KKKKG

-24 TVSIP
+24 TVSIS
-29 LLLITVIG
+29 LLLITLIG
-37 VAIGAGKQNSISKDL
+37 IAISAGRQNSISKNL
-52 VEREISGIATSVR
+52 VEREVSGIAASVR
-65 EAYTEM
+65 EAYIEM
-71 GDGADFTM
+71 ADGADFAM
-79 SGNTLKKGNETLSEN
+79 SGDTLKKGNETLSEN

-103 EREVELSVFYGDT
+103 ERDVELSIFYGDT
-116 RVLTTLKDASGK
+116 RVLTTLKDSSGK
-128 REINTKMSKEIY
+128 REINKKMSKEIY
-140 DTIQR
+140 DIIQR
-145 GESYFSEDLELFGV
+145 GESYFTDDLELFGV
-159 LYSGYYAPL
+159 PYSGCYVPL
-168 YQPGSD
+168 YQPNSD
-174 KVVGSIFCG
+174 KIVGSIFCG
-183 RSQEEVNAAV
+183 RSQAEVNAAA
-193 HNTIVSMA
+193 HSTIVSMA
-201 LSMMVVF
+201 LSMMGVF
-208 VAAIVSGMFI
+208 IVAIVIGMFV
-218 ITRIVKYLDGAVNN
+218 ITRIVKHLDGAVNY

-237 KGVLNLE
+237 KGALNLTV
-244 MKQNLVE
+244 KKDLVV

-273 ITNITTT
+273 ITNITTSS
-280 TQSLQKFSE
+280 QALQGFSEKFSA
-289 EFSSS
+289 S
-294 FDHIAESI
+294 FDRIAESI

-316 SNQAAET
+316 SSQAAET
-323 MNASQ
+323 MSASQ
-328 KVTQMGNALGQTA
+328 KVTQMGTALDETT
-341 ANVETLGSSSE
+341 ANVETLGSSSV
-352 KMRQYN
+352 KMREYN
-358 KTAAQNLNELYD
+358 KTAAKNLDELSA

-457 TLIANSNTSVSTMN
+457 TLIANSNTSVTTMN
-471 EVAENIRTQNAKI
+471 EVAENIRTQNNKI

-494 NAEIS
+494 NEEIAE
-499 EVSEAIEKIR
+499 VTEAIEKIR

-515 DAQKTEV
+515 DVQKKEV

-536 AAGTQETSAS
+536 AAGTEETSAS

-564 TKLAQNLADHTEQF
+564 TKLAQNLADHTERF

>member
-1 MESREKVK
+1 MKSQEKL
-9 SKKKKG
+9 KKKKG

-24 TVSIP
+24 TVAIP
-29 LLLITVIG
+29 LLLITIIGIVIS
-37 VAIGAGKQNSISKDL
+37 ASKQNSMSKNL
-52 VEREISGIATSVR
+52 VEREISGIAASVR
-65 EAYTEM
+65 ETYTEM
-71 GDGADFTM
+71 DNGADFTLN
-79 SGNTLKKGNETLSEN
+79 GDTFKKGNVTLSEN
-94 YELIDKLKQ
+94 YELIDTLKQ
-103 EREVELSVFYGDT
+103 ERDVELSVFYGDT
-116 RVLTTLKDASGK
+116 RVLTTLKDSSGK
-128 REINTKMSKEIY
+128 REINTKMSKEVY
-140 DTIQR
+140 DTLQT
-145 GESYFSEDLELFGV
+145 GKDYYASDLQLFGTP
-159 LYSGYYAPL
+159 YAGYYVPL

-183 RSQEEVNAAV
+183 RSQEEVNEALR
-193 HNTIVSMA
+193 NTIISMVIPM
-201 LSMMVVF
+201 LLVF
-208 VAAIVSGMFI
+208 VIAIAIGMFI
-218 ITRIVKYLDGAVNN
+218 VTRIVKHLDGAVGD

-237 KGVLNLE
+237 NGILNLE
-244 MKQNLVE
+244 MKKDLVV

-261 AIQRLVESMRDI
+261 AIQRLIESMRDI
-273 ITNITTT
+273 ITNITTSS
-280 TQSLQKFSE
+280 QALQGFSE
-289 EFSSS
+289 EFAAS

-316 SNQAAET
+316 SSQAAET
-323 MNASQ
+323 MSASQ
-328 KVTQMGNALGQTA
+328 KVTQMGTALDETT
-341 ANVETLGSSSE
+341 ANVETLGSSSV
-352 KMRQYN
+352 KMREYN
-358 KTAAQNLNELYD
+358 KTAAKNLDELSA

-443 QSRESAER
+443 QSRESAEH

-457 TLIANSNTSVSTMN
+457 TLIANSNTSVTTMN
-471 EVAENIRTQNAKI
+471 EVAENIRTQNNKI

-494 NAEIS
+494 NKEIAE
-499 EVSEAIEKIR
+499 VTEAIEKIR

-515 DAQKTEV
+515 DVQKKEV

-536 AAGTQETSAS
+536 AAGTEETSAS

-556 CHEATEEL
+556 CHEATEDL
-564 TKLAQNLADHTEQF
+564 TKLAQNLADHTDQF

>member
-1 MESREKVK
+1 MKSQEKL
-9 SKKKKG
+9 KKKKG

-24 TVSIP
+24 TLSIP
-29 LLLITVIG
+29 LLLITLIG
-37 VAIGAGKQNSISKDL
+37 IAISAGKQNSISKNL
-52 VEREISGIATSVR
+52 VEREVSGIAASVR
-65 EAYTEM
+65 EAYIEM
-71 GDGADFTM
+71 ADGADFAM
-79 SGNTLKKGNETLSEN
+79 SGDTLKKGNETLSEN

-103 EREVELSVFYGDT
+103 ERDVELSIFYGDT
-116 RVLTTLKDASGK
+116 RVLTTLKDSSGK
-128 REINTKMSKEIY
+128 REINKKMSKEIY
-140 DTIQR
+140 DIIQR
-145 GESYFSEDLELFGV
+145 GESYFTDDLELFGV
-159 LYSGYYAPL
+159 PYSGCYVPL
-168 YQPGSD
+168 YQPNSD
-174 KVVGSIFCG
+174 KIVGSIFCG
-183 RSQEEVNAAV
+183 RSQAEVNAAA
-193 HNTIVSMA
+193 HSTIVSMA
-201 LSMMVVF
+201 LSMMGVF
-208 VAAIVSGMFI
+208 IVAIVIGMFV
-218 ITRIVKYLDGAVNN
+218 ITRIVKHLDGAVDY

-237 KGVLNLE
+237 KGALNLTV
-244 MKQNLVE
+244 KKDLVV

-273 ITNITTT
+273 ITNITTSS
-280 TQSLQKFSE
+280 QALQGFSEKFSA
-289 EFSSS
+289 S
-294 FDHIAESI
+294 FDRIAESI

-316 SNQAAET
+316 SSQAAET
-323 MNASQ
+323 MSASQ
-328 KVTQMGNALGQTA
+328 KVTQMGTALDETT
-341 ANVETLGSSSE
+341 ANVETLGSSSV
-352 KMRQYN
+352 KMREYN
-358 KTAAQNLNELYD
+358 KTAAKNLDELSA

-457 TLIANSNTSVSTMN
+457 TLIANSNTSVTTMN
-471 EVAENIRTQNAKI
+471 EVAENIRTQNNKI

-494 NAEIS
+494 NEEIAE
-499 EVSEAIEKIR
+499 VTEAIEKIR

-515 DAQKTEV
+515 DVQKKEV

-536 AAGTQETSAS
+536 AAGTEETSAS

-564 TKLAQNLADHTEQF
+564 TKLAQNLADHTERF

>member
-1 MESREKVK
+1 MKSQEKL
-9 SKKKKG
+9 KKKKG

-29 LLLITVIG
+29 LLLITLIG
-37 VAIGAGKQNSISKDL
+37 IAISAGKQNSISKNL
-52 VEREISGIATSVR
+52 VEREVSGIAASVR
-65 EAYTEM
+65 EAYIEM
-71 GDGADFTM
+71 ADGADFAM
-79 SGNTLKKGNETLSEN
+79 SGDTLKKGNETLSEN

-103 EREVELSVFYGDT
+103 ERDVELSIFYGDT
-116 RVLTTLKDASGK
+116 RVLTTLKDSSGK
-128 REINTKMSKEIY
+128 REINKKMSKEIY
-140 DTIQR
+140 DIIQR
-145 GESYFSEDLELFGV
+145 GESYFTDDLELFGV
-159 LYSGYYAPL
+159 PYSGCYVPL
-168 YQPGSD
+168 YQPNSD
-174 KVVGSIFCG
+174 KIVGSIFCG
-183 RSQEEVNAAV
+183 RSQAEVNAAA
-193 HNTIVSMA
+193 HSTIVSMA
-201 LSMMVVF
+201 LSMMGVF
-208 VAAIVSGMFI
+208 IVAIVIGMFV
-218 ITRIVKYLDGAVNN
+218 ITRIVKHLDGAVDY

-237 KGVLNLE
+237 KGALNLTV
-244 MKQNLVE
+244 KKDLVV

-273 ITNITTT
+273 ITNITTSS
-280 TQSLQKFSE
+280 QALQGFSEKFSA
-289 EFSSS
+289 S
-294 FDHIAESI
+294 FDRIAESI

-316 SNQAAET
+316 SSQAAET
-323 MNASQ
+323 MSANQ
-328 KVTQMGNALGQTA
+328 KVTQMGTALDETT
-341 ANVETLGSSSE
+341 ANVETLGSSSV
-352 KMRQYN
+352 KMREYN
-358 KTAAQNLNELYD
+358 KTAAKNLDELSA

-457 TLIANSNTSVSTMN
+457 TLIANSNTSVTTMN
-471 EVAENIRTQNAKI
+471 EVAENIRTQNNKI

-494 NAEIS
+494 NEEIAE
-499 EVSEAIEKIR
+499 VTEAIEKIR

-515 DAQKTEV
+515 DVQKKEV

-536 AAGTQETSAS
+536 AAGTEETSAS

-564 TKLAQNLADHTEQF
+564 TKLAQNLADHTERF

>member
-1 MESREKVK
+1 MKSQEKL
-9 SKKKKG
+9 KKKKG

-29 LLLITVIG
+29 LLLITLIG
-37 VAIGAGKQNSISKDL
+37 IAISAGKQNSISKNL
-52 VEREISGIATSVR
+52 VEREVSGIAASVR
-65 EAYTEM
+65 EAYIEM
-71 GDGADFTM
+71 ADGADFAM
-79 SGNTLKKGNETLSEN
+79 SGDTLKKGNETLSEN

-103 EREVELSVFYGDT
+103 ERDVELSIFYGDT
-116 RVLTTLKDASGK
+116 RVLTTLKDSSGK
-128 REINTKMSKEIY
+128 REINKKMSKEIY
-140 DTIQR
+140 DIIQR
-145 GESYFSEDLELFGV
+145 GESYFTDDLELFGV
-159 LYSGYYAPL
+159 PYSGCYVPL
-168 YQPGSD
+168 YQPNSD
-174 KVVGSIFCG
+174 KIVGSIFCG
-183 RSQEEVNAAV
+183 RSQAEVNAAA
-193 HNTIVSMA
+193 HSTIVSMA
-201 LSMMVVF
+201 LSMMGVF
-208 VAAIVSGMFI
+208 IVAIVIGMFV
-218 ITRIVKYLDGAVNN
+218 ITRIAKHLDGAVDY

-237 KGVLNLE
+237 KGALNLTV
-244 MKQNLVE
+244 KKDLVV

-273 ITNITTT
+273 ITNITTSS
-280 TQSLQKFSE
+280 QALQGFSE
-289 EFSSS
+289 EFSAS
-294 FDHIAESI
+294 FDRIAESI

-316 SNQAAET
+316 SSQAAET
-323 MNASQ
+323 MSASQ
-328 KVTQMGNALGQTA
+328 KVTQMGTALDETT
-341 ANVETLGSSSE
+341 ANVETLGSSSV
-352 KMRQYN
+352 KMREYN
-358 KTAAQNLNELYD
+358 KTAAKNLDELSA

-457 TLIANSNTSVSTMN
+457 TLIANSNTSVTTMN
-471 EVAENIRTQNAKI
+471 EVAENIRTQNNKI

-494 NAEIS
+494 NEEIAE
-499 EVSEAIEKIR
+499 VTEAIEKIR

-515 DAQKTEV
+515 DVQKKEV

-536 AAGTQETSAS
+536 AAGTEETSAS

-564 TKLAQNLADHTEQF
+564 TKLAQNLADYTERF

>member
-1 MESREKVK
+1 MKSQEKL
-9 SKKKKG
+9 KKKKG

-29 LLLITVIG
+29 LLLITLIG
-37 VAIGAGKQNSISKDL
+37 IAISAGKQNSISKNL
-52 VEREISGIATSVR
+52 VEREVSGIAASVR
-65 EAYTEM
+65 EAYIEM
-71 GDGADFTM
+71 ADGADFAM
-79 SGNTLKKGNETLSEN
+79 SGDTLKKGNETLSEN

-103 EREVELSVFYGDT
+103 ERDVELSIFYGDT
-116 RVLTTLKDASGK
+116 RVLTTLKDSSGK
-128 REINTKMSKEIY
+128 REINKKMSKEIY
-140 DTIQR
+140 DIIQR
-145 GESYFSEDLELFGV
+145 GESYFTDDLELFGV
-159 LYSGYYAPL
+159 PYSGCYVPL
-168 YQPGSD
+168 YQPNSD
-174 KVVGSIFCG
+174 KIVGSIFCG
-183 RSQEEVNAAV
+183 RSQAEVNAAV
-193 HNTIVSMA
+193 HSTIVSMA
-201 LSMMVVF
+201 LLMMGVF
-208 VAAIVSGMFI
+208 IVAIVIGMFV
-218 ITRIVKYLDGAVNN
+218 ITRIAKHLDGAVDY

-237 KGVLNLE
+237 KGALNLTV
-244 MKQNLVE
+244 KKDLVV

-273 ITNITTT
+273 ITNITTSS
-280 TQSLQKFSE
+280 QALQGFSE
-289 EFSSS
+289 EFSAS
-294 FDHIAESI
+294 FDRIAESI

-316 SNQAAET
+316 SSQAAET
-323 MNASQ
+323 MSASQ
-328 KVTQMGNALGQTA
+328 KVTKMGTALDETT
-341 ANVETLGSSSE
+341 ANVETLGSSSV
-352 KMRQYN
+352 KMREYN
-358 KTAAQNLNELYD
+358 KTAAKNLDELSA

-457 TLIANSNTSVSTMN
+457 TLIANSNTSVTTMN
-471 EVAENIRTQNAKI
+471 EVAENIRTQNNKI

-494 NAEIS
+494 NEEIAE
-499 EVSEAIEKIR
+499 VTEAIEKIR

-515 DAQKTEV
+515 DVQKKEV

-536 AAGTQETSAS
+536 AAGTEETSAS

-564 TKLAQNLADHTEQF
+564 TKLAQNLADHTERF

>member
-1 MESREKVK
+1 MKSQEKL
-9 SKKKKG
+9 KKKKG

-29 LLLITVIG
+29 LLLITLIG
-37 VAIGAGKQNSISKDL
+37 IAISAGKQNSISKNL
-52 VEREISGIATSVR
+52 VEREVSGIAASVR
-65 EAYTEM
+65 EAYIEM
-71 GDGADFTM
+71 ADGADFAM
-79 SGNTLKKGNETLSEN
+79 SGDTLKKGNETLSEN

-103 EREVELSVFYGDT
+103 GRDVELSIFYGDT
-116 RVLTTLKDASGK
+116 RVLTTLKDSSGK
-128 REINTKMSKEIY
+128 REINKKMSKEIY
-140 DTIQR
+140 DIIQR
-145 GESYFSEDLELFGV
+145 GESYFTDDLELFGV
-159 LYSGYYAPL
+159 PYSGCYVPL
-168 YQPGSD
+168 YQPNSD
-174 KVVGSIFCG
+174 KIVGSIFCG
-183 RSQEEVNAAV
+183 RSQAEVNAAA
-193 HNTIVSMA
+193 HSTIVSMA
-201 LSMMVVF
+201 LSMMGVF
-208 VAAIVSGMFI
+208 IVAIVIGMFV
-218 ITRIVKYLDGAVNN
+218 ITRIVKHLDGAVDY

-237 KGVLNLE
+237 KGALNLTV
-244 MKQNLVE
+244 KKDLVV

-273 ITNITTT
+273 ITNITTSS
-280 TQSLQKFSE
+280 QALQGFSEKFSA
-289 EFSSS
+289 S
-294 FDHIAESI
+294 FDRIAESI

-316 SNQAAET
+316 SSQAAET
-323 MNASQ
+323 MSASQ
-328 KVTQMGNALGQTA
+328 KVTQMGTALDETT
-341 ANVETLGSSSE
+341 ANVETLGSSSV
-352 KMRQYN
+352 KMREYN
-358 KTAAQNLNELYD
+358 KTAAKNLDELSA

-457 TLIANSNTSVSTMN
+457 TLIANSNTSVTTMN
-471 EVAENIRTQNAKI
+471 EVAENIRTQNNKI

-494 NAEIS
+494 NEEIAE
-499 EVSEAIEKIR
+499 VTEAIEKIR

-515 DAQKTEV
+515 DVQKKEV

-536 AAGTQETSAS
+536 AAGTEETSAS

-564 TKLAQNLADHTEQF
+564 TKLAQNLTDHTERF

>member
-1 MESREKVK
+1 MKSQEKL
-9 SKKKKG
+9 KKKKG

-24 TVSIP
+24 TVAIP
-29 LLLITVIG
+29 LLLITIIGIVIS
-37 VAIGAGKQNSISKDL
+37 ASKQNSMSKNL
-52 VEREISGIATSVR
+52 VEREISGIAASVR
-65 EAYTEM
+65 ETYTEM
-71 GDGADFTM
+71 DNGADFTLN
-79 SGNTLKKGNETLSEN
+79 GDTFKKGNVTLSEN
-94 YELIDKLKQ
+94 YELIDTLKQ
-103 EREVELSVFYGDT
+103 ERDVELSVFYGDT
-116 RVLTTLKDASGK
+116 RVLTTLKDSSGK
-128 REINTKMSKEIY
+128 REINTKMSKEVY
-140 DTIQR
+140 DTLQT
-145 GESYFSEDLELFGV
+145 GKDYYASDLQLFGTP
-159 LYSGYYAPL
+159 YAGYYVPL

-183 RSQEEVNAAV
+183 RSQEEVNEALR
-193 HNTIVSMA
+193 NTIISMVIPM
-201 LSMMVVF
+201 LLVF
-208 VAAIVSGMFI
+208 VIAIAIGMFI
-218 ITRIVKYLDGAVNN
+218 VTRIVKHLDGAVEN

-237 KGVLNLE
+237 NGMLNLE
-244 MKQNLVE
+244 MKKDLVV

-261 AIQRLVESMRDI
+261 AIQRLIESMRDI
-273 ITNITTT
+273 ITNIMTSS
-280 TQSLQKFSE
+280 QALQGFSE
-289 EFSSS
+289 EFAAS

-316 SNQAAET
+316 SSQAAET
-323 MNASQ
+323 MSASQ
-328 KVTQMGNALGQTA
+328 KVTQMGTALDETT
-341 ANVETLGSSSE
+341 ANVETLGSSSV
-352 KMRQYN
+352 KMREYN
-358 KTAAQNLNELYD
+358 KTAAKNLDELSA

-443 QSRESAER
+443 QSRESAEH

-457 TLIANSNTSVSTMN
+457 TLIANSNTSVTTMN
-471 EVAENIRTQNAKI
+471 EVAENIRTQNNKI

-494 NAEIS
+494 NKEIAE
-499 EVSEAIEKIR
+499 VTEAIEKIR

-515 DAQKTEV
+515 DVQKKEV

-536 AAGTQETSAS
+536 AAGTEETSAS

-556 CHEATEEL
+556 CHEATNEL
-564 TKLAQNLADHTEQF
+564 TKLAQDLADHTERF

>member
-1 MESREKVK
+1 MKSQEKL
-9 SKKKKG
+9 KKKKG

-29 LLLITVIG
+29 LLLITLIG
-37 VAIGAGKQNSISKDL
+37 IAISAGKQNSISKDL
-52 VEREISGIATSVR
+52 VEREVSGIAVSVR
-65 EAYTEM
+65 EAYIAM
-71 GDGADFTM
+71 ADGADFAM
-79 SGNTLKKGNETLSEN
+79 SGDTLKKGNETLSEN

-103 EREVELSVFYGDT
+103 ERDVELSIFYGDT
-116 RVLTTLKDASGK
+116 RVLTTLKDSSGK
-128 REINTKMSKEIY
+128 REINKKMSKEIY
-140 DTIQR
+140 DIIQR
-145 GESYFSEDLELFGV
+145 GESYFTDDLELFGV
-159 LYSGYYAPL
+159 PYSGCYVPL
-168 YQPGSD
+168 YQPNSD
-174 KVVGSIFCG
+174 KIVGSIFCG
-183 RSQEEVNAAV
+183 RSQAEVNAAA
-193 HNTIVSMA
+193 HSTIVSMA
-201 LSMMVVF
+201 LSMMGVF
-208 VAAIVSGMFI
+208 IVAIVIGMFV
-218 ITRIVKYLDGAVNN
+218 ITRIAKHLDGAVDY

-237 KGVLNLE
+237 KGALNLTV
-244 MKQNLVE
+244 KKDLVV

-273 ITNITTT
+273 ITNITTSS
-280 TQSLQKFSE
+280 QALQGFSE
-289 EFSSS
+289 EFSAS
-294 FDHIAESI
+294 FDRIAESI

-316 SNQAAET
+316 SSQAAET
-323 MNASQ
+323 MSASQ
-328 KVTQMGNALGQTA
+328 KVTQMGTALDETT
-341 ANVETLGSSSE
+341 ANVETLGSSSV
-352 KMRQYN
+352 KMREYN
-358 KTAAQNLNELYD
+358 KTAAKNLDELSA

-457 TLIANSNTSVSTMN
+457 TLIANSNTSVTTMN
-471 EVAENIRTQNAKI
+471 EVAENIRTQNNKI

-494 NAEIS
+494 NEEIAE
-499 EVSEAIEKIR
+499 VTEAIEKIR

-515 DAQKTEV
+515 DVQKKEV

-536 AAGTQETSAS
+536 AAGTEETSAS

-564 TKLAQNLADHTEQF
+564 TKLAQNLADHTERF

>member
-1 MESREKVK
+1 MKSQEKL
-9 SKKKKG
+9 KKKKG

-29 LLLITVIG
+29 LLLITLIG
-37 VAIGAGKQNSISKDL
+37 IAISAGKQNSISKNL
-52 VEREISGIATSVR
+52 VEREVSGIAASVR
-65 EAYTEM
+65 EAYIEM
-71 GDGADFTM
+71 ADGADFAM
-79 SGNTLKKGNETLSEN
+79 SGDTLKKGNETLSEN

-103 EREVELSVFYGDT
+103 ERDVELSIFYGDT
-116 RVLTTLKDASGK
+116 RVLTTLKDSSGK
-128 REINTKMSKEIY
+128 REINKKMSKEIY
-140 DTIQR
+140 DIIQR
-145 GESYFSEDLELFGV
+145 GESYFTDDLELFGV
-159 LYSGYYAPL
+159 PYSGCYVPL
-168 YQPGSD
+168 YQPNSD
-174 KVVGSIFCG
+174 KIVGSIFCG
-183 RSQEEVNAAV
+183 RSQAEVNAAV
-193 HNTIVSMA
+193 HSTIVSMA
-201 LSMMVVF
+201 LSMMGVF
-208 VAAIVSGMFI
+208 IVAIVIGMFV
-218 ITRIVKYLDGAVNN
+218 ITRIAKHLDGAVDY

-237 KGVLNLE
+237 KGALNLTV
-244 MKQNLVE
+244 KKDLVV

-273 ITNITTT
+273 ITNITTSS
-280 TQSLQKFSE
+280 QALQGFSE
-289 EFSSS
+289 EFSTS
-294 FDHIAESI
+294 FDRIAESI

-316 SNQAAET
+316 SSQAAET
-323 MNASQ
+323 MSASQ
-328 KVTQMGNALGQTA
+328 KVTQMGTALDETT
-341 ANVETLGSSSE
+341 ANVETLGSSSV
-352 KMRQYN
+352 KMREYN
-358 KTAAQNLNELYD
+358 KTAAKNLDELSA

-457 TLIANSNTSVSTMN
+457 TLIANSNTSVTTMN
-471 EVAENIRTQNAKI
+471 EVAENIRTQNNKI

-494 NAEIS
+494 NEEIAE
-499 EVSEAIEKIR
+499 VTEAIEKIR

-515 DAQKTEV
+515 DVQKKEV

-536 AAGTQETSAS
+536 AAGTEETSAS

-564 TKLAQNLADHTEQF
+564 TKLAQNLADHTERF

>member
-1 MESREKVK
+1 MKSQEKL
-9 SKKKKG
+9 KKKKG

-29 LLLITVIG
+29 LLLITLIG
-37 VAIGAGKQNSISKDL
+37 IAISAGKQNSISKNL
-52 VEREISGIATSVR
+52 VEREVSGIAVSVR
-65 EAYTEM
+65 EAYIEM
-71 GDGADFTM
+71 ADGADFAM
-79 SGNTLKKGNETLSEN
+79 SGDTLKKGNETLSEN

-103 EREVELSVFYGDT
+103 ERDVELSIFYGDT
-116 RVLTTLKDASGK
+116 RVLTTLKDSSGK
-128 REINTKMSKEIY
+128 REINKKMSKEIY
-140 DTIQR
+140 DIIQR
-145 GESYFSEDLELFGV
+145 GESYFTDDLELFGV
-159 LYSGYYAPL
+159 PYSGCYVPL
-168 YQPGSD
+168 YQPNSD
-174 KVVGSIFCG
+174 KIVGSIFCG
-183 RSQEEVNAAV
+183 RSQAEVNAAA
-193 HNTIVSMA
+193 HSTIVSMA
-201 LSMMVVF
+201 LSMMGVF
-208 VAAIVSGMFI
+208 IVAIVIGMFV
-218 ITRIVKYLDGAVNN
+218 ITRIAKHLDGAVDY

-237 KGVLNLE
+237 KGALNLTV
-244 MKQNLVE
+244 KKDLVV

-273 ITNITTT
+273 ITNITTSS
-280 TQSLQKFSE
+280 QALQGFSE
-289 EFSSS
+289 EFSAS
-294 FDHIAESI
+294 FDRIAESI

-316 SNQAAET
+316 SSQAAET
-323 MNASQ
+323 MSASQ
-328 KVTQMGNALGQTA
+328 KVTQMGTALDETT
-341 ANVETLGSSSE
+341 ANVETLGSSSV
-352 KMRQYN
+352 KMREYN
-358 KTAAQNLNELYD
+358 KTAAKNLDELSA

-457 TLIANSNTSVSTMN
+457 TLIANSNTSVTTMN
-471 EVAENIRTQNAKI
+471 EVAENIRTQNNKI

-494 NAEIS
+494 NEEIAE
-499 EVSEAIEKIR
+499 VTEAIEKIR

-515 DAQKTEV
+515 DVQKKEV

-536 AAGTQETSAS
+536 AAGTEETSAS

-564 TKLAQNLADHTEQF
+564 TKLAQNLADHTERF

>member
-1 MESREKVK
+1 MKSQEKL
-9 SKKKKG
+9 KKKKG

-29 LLLITVIG
+29 LLLITLIG
-37 VAIGAGKQNSISKDL
+37 IAISAGKQNSISKNL
-52 VEREISGIATSVR
+52 VEREVSGIAASVR
-65 EAYTEM
+65 EAYIEM
-71 GDGADFTM
+71 ADGADFAM
-79 SGNTLKKGNETLSEN
+79 SGDTLKKENETLSEN

-103 EREVELSVFYGDT
+103 ERDVELSIFYGDT
-116 RVLTTLKDASGK
+116 RVLTTLKDSSGK
-128 REINTKMSKEIY
+128 REINKKMSKEIY
-140 DTIQR
+140 DIIQR
-145 GESYFSEDLELFGV
+145 GESYFTDDLELFGV
-159 LYSGYYAPL
+159 PYSGCYVPL
-168 YQPGSD
+168 YQPNSD
-174 KVVGSIFCG
+174 KIVGSIFCG
-183 RSQEEVNAAV
+183 RSQAEVNAAA
-193 HNTIVSMA
+193 HSTIVSMA
-201 LSMMVVF
+201 LSMMGVF
-208 VAAIVSGMFI
+208 IVAIVIGMFV
-218 ITRIVKYLDGAVNN
+218 ITRIVKHLDGAVDY

-237 KGVLNLE
+237 KGALNLTV
-244 MKQNLVE
+244 KKDLVV

-273 ITNITTT
+273 ITNITTSS
-280 TQSLQKFSE
+280 QALQGFSEKFSA
-289 EFSSS
+289 S
-294 FDHIAESI
+294 FDRIAESI

-316 SNQAAET
+316 SSQAAET
-323 MNASQ
+323 MSASQ
-328 KVTQMGNALGQTA
+328 KVTQMGTALDETT
-341 ANVETLGSSSE
+341 ANVETLGSSSV
-352 KMRQYN
+352 KMREYN
-358 KTAAQNLNELYD
+358 KTAAKNLDELSA

-457 TLIANSNTSVSTMN
+457 TLIANSNTSVTTMN
-471 EVAENIRTQNAKI
+471 EVAENIRTQNNKI

-494 NAEIS
+494 NEEIAE
-499 EVSEAIEKIR
+499 VTEAIEKIR

-515 DAQKTEV
+515 DVQKKEV

-536 AAGTQETSAS
+536 AAGTEETSAS

-564 TKLAQNLADHTEQF
+564 TKLAQNLADHTERF

>member
-1 MESREKVK
+1 MKSQEKL
-9 SKKKKG
+9 KKKKG

-29 LLLITVIG
+29 LLLITLIG
-37 VAIGAGKQNSISKDL
+37 IAISAGKQNSISKNL
-52 VEREISGIATSVR
+52 VEREVSGIAASVR
-65 EAYTEM
+65 EAYIEM
-71 GDGADFTM
+71 ADGADFAM
-79 SGNTLKKGNETLSEN
+79 SGDTLKKGNETLSEN

-103 EREVELSVFYGDT
+103 ERDVELSIFYGDT
-116 RVLTTLKDASGK
+116 RVLTTLKDSSGK
-128 REINTKMSKEIY
+128 REINKKMSKEIY
-140 DTIQR
+140 DIIQR
-145 GESYFSEDLELFGV
+145 GESYFTDDLELFGV
-159 LYSGYYAPL
+159 PYSGCYVPL
-168 YQPGSD
+168 YQPNSD
-174 KVVGSIFCG
+174 KIVGSIFCG
-183 RSQEEVNAAV
+183 RSQAEVNAAV
-193 HNTIVSMA
+193 HSTIVSMA
-201 LSMMVVF
+201 LSMMGVF
-208 VAAIVSGMFI
+208 IVAIVIGMFV
-218 ITRIVKYLDGAVNN
+218 ITRIAKHLDGAVDYF
-232 LGTLS
+232 GTLS
-237 KGVLNLE
+237 KGALNLTV
-244 MKQNLVE
+244 KKDLVV

-273 ITNITTT
+273 ITNITISS
-280 TQSLQKFSE
+280 QALQGFSE
-289 EFSSS
+289 EFSAS
-294 FDHIAESI
+294 FDRIAESI

-316 SNQAAET
+316 SSQAAET
-323 MNASQ
+323 MSASQ
-328 KVTQMGNALGQTA
+328 KVTKMGTALDETT
-341 ANVETLGSSSE
+341 ANVETLGSSSV
-352 KMRQYN
+352 KMREYN
-358 KTAAQNLNELYD
+358 KTAAKNLDELSA

-457 TLIANSNTSVSTMN
+457 TLIANSNTSVTTMN
-471 EVAENIRTQNAKI
+471 EVAENIRTQNNKI

-494 NAEIS
+494 NEEIAE
-499 EVSEAIEKIR
+499 VTEAIEKIR

-515 DAQKTEV
+515 DVQKKEV

-536 AAGTQETSAS
+536 AAGTEETSAS

-564 TKLAQNLADHTEQF
+564 TKLAQNLADHTERF

>member
-1 MESREKVK
+1 MKSQEKL
-9 SKKKKG
+9 KKKKG

-29 LLLITVIG
+29 LLLITLIG
-37 VAIGAGKQNSISKDL
+37 IAISAGKQNSISKNL
-52 VEREISGIATSVR
+52 VEREVSGIAASVR
-65 EAYTEM
+65 EAYIEM
-71 GDGADFTM
+71 ADGADFAM
-79 SGNTLKKGNETLSEN
+79 SGDTLKKGNETLSEN

-103 EREVELSVFYGDT
+103 ERDVELSIFYGDT
-116 RVLTTLKDASGK
+116 RVLTTLKDSSGK
-128 REINTKMSKEIY
+128 REINKKMSKEIY
-140 DTIQR
+140 DIIQR
-145 GESYFSEDLELFGV
+145 GESYFTDDLELFGV
-159 LYSGYYAPL
+159 PYSGCYVPL
-168 YQPGSD
+168 YQPNSD
-174 KVVGSIFCG
+174 KIVGSIFCG
-183 RSQEEVNAAV
+183 RSQAEVNAAV
-193 HNTIVSMA
+193 HSTIVSMA
-201 LSMMVVF
+201 LSMMGVF
-208 VAAIVSGMFI
+208 IVAIVIGMLV
-218 ITRIVKYLDGAVNN
+218 ITRIAKHLDGAVDY

-237 KGVLNLE
+237 KGALNLTV
-244 MKQNLVE
+244 KKDLVV

-273 ITNITTT
+273 ITNITTSS
-280 TQSLQKFSE
+280 QALQGFSE
-289 EFSSS
+289 EFSAS
-294 FDHIAESI
+294 FDRIAESI

-316 SNQAAET
+316 SSQAAET
-323 MNASQ
+323 MSASQ
-328 KVTQMGNALGQTA
+328 KVTQMGTALDETT
-341 ANVETLGSSSE
+341 ANVETLGSSSV
-352 KMRQYN
+352 KMREYN
-358 KTAAQNLNELYD
+358 KTAAKNLDELSA

-457 TLIANSNTSVSTMN
+457 TLIANSNTSVTTMN
-471 EVAENIRTQNAKI
+471 EVAENIRTQNNKI

-494 NAEIS
+494 NEEIAE
-499 EVSEAIEKIR
+499 VTEAIEKIR

-515 DAQKTEV
+515 DVQKKEV

-536 AAGTQETSAS
+536 AAGTEETSAS

-564 TKLAQNLADHTEQF
+564 TKLAQNLADHTERF